1 MNSCCEESET
11 CLRMD
16 LELFPHFA
24 RESPR
29 PLLPAGDAE
38 SVPARG
44 ISLPVRRQSGAPSIL
59 PASQHGEASDT
70 ITNVISTRLSTHYFC

>member
-44 ISLPVRRQSGAPSIL
+44 ISLPVATPVRRTEHITGKSTWR
-59 PASQHGEASDT
+59 GE
-70 ITNVISTRLSTHYFC
+70 